1 MMLDIFSLEGKLA
14 IVTGSARGIGQAYAI
29 GLAEAGAT
37 LVLVDLLEDN
47 LKETAKIL
55 KDKTGRDAKTFG
67 IDVTDSAKIN
77 QMVEEIIAEFGKID
91 ILVNNAGINAPK
103 PFLEVTEED
112 WKKIVG
118 VNLNSQFLMS
128 SAVVK
133 EMVKRNYGKI
143 INMASVGGFMA
154 LSETAPYNA
163 SKGGVLQLTKTMAA
177 DLSQYKLNINAIC
190 PGFIDTGLLK
200 PSKEREERLKKV
212 MANTPLNR
220 LGSPDDLVGA
230 CVFLASDASS
240 YMTGTQIVVDGG
252 MSAVAM

>member
-1 MMLDIFSLEGKLA
+1 
-14 IVTGSARGIGQAYAI
+14 
-29 GLAEAGAT
+29 
-37 LVLVDLLEDN
+37 
-47 LKETAKIL
+47 
-55 KDKTGRDAKTFG
+55 G

-77 QMVEEIIAEFGKID
+77 SMVKEIIAEYHKID

-103 PFLEVTEED
+103 PFLEVTEDD

-128 SAVVK
+128 HAVAK
-133 EMVKRNYGKI
+133 EMVKHNYGKI

-154 LSETAPYNA
+154 LSNTAPYNA

-177 DLSQYKLNINAIC
+177 DLSQYNLNINAIC

-200 PSKEREERLKKV
+200 PSKEKEARLELV
-212 MANTPLNR
+212 LNNTPLNR
-220 LGSPDDLVGA
+220 LGDPSDLTGA
-230 CVFLASDASS
+230 CVFLASDASK
-240 YMTGTQIVVDGG
+240 YMTGTNLVVDGG

>member
-1 MMLDIFSLEGKLA
+1 MMDIFSLEGKLA
-14 IVTGSARGIGQAYAI
+14 IVTGSARGIGQAYAL
-29 GLAEAGAT
+29 GLAKAGAS
-37 LVLVDLLEDN
+37 LVLVDLLEDH
-47 LKETAKIL
+47 LQDTAKMI
-55 KDKTGRDAKTFG
+55 KEATGREAKTYG
-67 IDVTDSAKIN
+67 VDVTDSSSIN
-77 QMVEEIIAEFGKID
+77 QMVSEIIAEFGKID

-112 WKKIVG
+112 WTKIVS

-154 LSETAPYNA
+154 LSDTAPYNA

-200 PSKEREERLKKV
+200 PSKEREERLDKV
-212 MANTPLNR
+212 ISNTPLSR

-230 CVFLASDASS
+230 CIFLASDASN

>member
-1 MMLDIFSLEGKLA
+1 MLDMFSLKEKVA

-29 GLAEAGAT
+29 ALAEAGAS
-37 LVLVDLLEDN
+37 LVLVDILEDN
-47 LKETAKIL
+47 LKDTAAKI
-55 KDKTGRDAKTFG
+55 KEATGTEVKLYG
-67 IDVTDSAKIN
+67 IDVTDSEKI
-77 QMVEEIIAEFGKID
+77 QTMVDEVETTFGKID

-103 PFLEVTEED
+103 PFREVTEED
-112 WKKIVG
+112 WKKIIG

-128 SAVVK
+128 KAVVEK
-133 EMVKRNYGKI
+133 MIPRNYGKI

-154 LSETAPYNA
+154 LSDTAPYNA

-177 DLSQYKLNINAIC
+177 DLSEYNLNINAIC

-200 PSKEREERLKKV
+200 SSKARDERLEKV
-212 MANTPLNR
+212 LNNTPLNR
-220 LGSPDDLVGA
+220 LGSPKDLIGA
-230 CVFLASDASS
+230 CVFLASDASG

>member
-1 MMLDIFSLEGKLA
+1 MLNMFSLEGKLA
-14 IVTGSARGIGQAYAI
+14 IVTGSARGIGQAYAV

-47 LKETAKIL
+47 LKETAAIIKE
-55 KDKTGRDAKTFG
+55 KTGRESKCYG
-67 IDVTDSAKIN
+67 IDVTDSSKI
-77 QMVEEIIAEFGKID
+77 QAMVDELIAEFGKID
-91 ILVNNAGINAPK
+91 ILVNNAGINIPK

-112 WKKIVG
+112 WKKIVS

-154 LSETAPYNA
+154 LSDTAPYNA

-200 PSKEREERLKKV
+200 PSKEREARLEKV
-212 MANTPLNR
+212 MSNTPLGR
-220 LGSPDDLVGA
+220 LGNPNDLVGA

>member
-1 MMLDIFSLEGKLA
+1 MLDIFSLEGKLA
-14 IVTGSARGIGQAYAI
+14 IVTGSARGIGQAYAL
-29 GLAEAGAT
+29 GLAKAGAT
-37 LVLVDLLEDN
+37 LVLVDILEDN
-47 LKETAKIL
+47 LQETASLIKEA
-55 KDKTGRDAKTFG
+55 TGRESKTYG
-67 IDVTDSAKIN
+67 IDVTDSTKIN
-77 QMVEEIIAEFGKID
+77 AMVSELIAEFGKID

-128 SAVVK
+128 SAVAK

-177 DLSQYKLNINAIC
+177 DLSQYNLNINAIC

-200 PSKEREERLKKV
+200 SSPEREARLQKV
-212 MANTPLNR
+212 YANTPLNR
-220 LGSPDDLVGA
+220 LGEPSDLVGA
-230 CVFLASDASS
+230 CVFLASDASK

>member
-1 MMLDIFSLEGKLA
+1 MLDIFSLEGKLA
-14 IVTGSARGIGQAYAI
+14 IVTGSARGIGQAYAL

-37 LVLVDLLEDN
+37 LVLVDILEDN
-47 LKETAKIL
+47 LKETAALIKEA
-55 KDKTGRDAKTFG
+55 TGRDSKMYG
-67 IDVTDSAKIN
+67 IDVTDSSKIN
-77 QMVEEIIAEFGKID
+77 TMVSELIAEFGKID
-91 ILVNNAGINAPK
+91 ILVNNAGINSPK

-112 WKKIVG
+112 WKRIVG

-128 SAVVK
+128 SAVAK
-133 EMVKRNYGKI
+133 EMVKHNYGKI

-177 DLSQYKLNINAIC
+177 DLSQYNLNINAIC
-190 PGFIDTGLLK
+190 PGFIDTGLLATS
-200 PSKEREERLKKV
+200 PAREARLKKV
-212 MANTPLNR
+212 YANTPLNR
-220 LGSPDDLVGA
+220 LGDPSDLVGA
-230 CVFLASDASS
+230 CIFLASDASK

>member
-1 MMLDIFSLEGKLA
+1 MLDMFSLKEKVA

-29 GLAEAGAT
+29 ALAEAGAS
-37 LVLVDLLEDN
+37 LVLVDILEDN
-47 LKETAKIL
+47 LKDTAAKI
-55 KDKTGRDAKTFG
+55 KEATGTEVKLYG
-67 IDVTDSAKIN
+67 IDVTDSEKI
-77 QMVEEIIAEFGKID
+77 QTMVDEVETTFGKID

-103 PFLEVTEED
+103 PFREVTEEN
-112 WKKIVG
+112 WKKIIG

-128 SAVVK
+128 KAVVEK
-133 EMVKRNYGKI
+133 MIPRNYGKI

-154 LSETAPYNA
+154 LSDTAPYNA

-177 DLSQYKLNINAIC
+177 DLSEYNLNINAIC

-200 PSKEREERLKKV
+200 SSKARDGRLEKV
-212 MANTPLNR
+212 LNNTPLNR
-220 LGSPDDLVGA
+220 LGSPKDLIGA
-230 CVFLASDASS
+230 CVFLASDASG

>member
-1 MMLDIFSLEGKLA
+1 MLDIFSLEDKVA
-14 IVTGSARGIGQAYAI
+14 IVTGSARGIGQAYAV
-29 GLAEAGAT
+29 GLAKAGAT
-37 LVLVDLLEDN
+37 LVLVDILEDN
-47 LKETAKIL
+47 LKDTAAIIK
-55 KDKTGRDAKTFG
+55 KETGRDSKMYG
-67 IDVTDSAKIN
+67 IDVTDSSKIGA
-77 QMVEEIIAEFGKID
+77 MVSELIAEFGKID

-128 SAVVK
+128 SAVAK
-133 EMVKRNYGKI
+133 EMVKRKYGKI

-177 DLSQYKLNINAIC
+177 DLSQYNLNINAIC
-190 PGFIDTGLLK
+190 PGFIDTGLLE
-200 PSKEREERLKKV
+200 PSAARIERLKKV
-212 MANTPLNR
+212 FANTPLNR
-220 LGSPDDLVGA
+220 LGDPSDLVGA
-230 CVFLASDASS
+230 CVFLASDASK

>member
-1 MMLDIFSLEGKLA
+1 MLGMFSLKEKVA

-29 GLAEAGAT
+29 ALAEAGAS
-37 LVLVDLLEDN
+37 LVLVDILEDN
-47 LKETAKIL
+47 LKDTAAKI
-55 KDKTGRDAKTFG
+55 KEATGTEVKLYG
-67 IDVTDSAKIN
+67 IDVTDSEKI
-77 QMVEEIIAEFGKID
+77 QTMVDEVETTFGKID

-103 PFLEVTEED
+103 PFREVTEED
-112 WKKIVG
+112 WKKIIG

-128 SAVVK
+128 KAVVEK
-133 EMVKRNYGKI
+133 MIPRNYGKI

-154 LSETAPYNA
+154 LSDTAPYNA

-177 DLSQYKLNINAIC
+177 DLSEYNLNINAIC

-200 PSKEREERLKKV
+200 SSKARDERLEKV
-212 MANTPLNR
+212 LNNTPLNR
-220 LGSPDDLVGA
+220 LGSPKDLIGA
-230 CVFLASDASS
+230 CVFLASDASG

>member
-47 LKETAKIL
+47 LKETANII

-77 QMVEEIIAEFGKID
+77 QMVEEIITEFGKID

-212 MANTPLNR
+212 IANTPLNR
-220 LGSPDDLVGA
+220 LGSTDDLVGA